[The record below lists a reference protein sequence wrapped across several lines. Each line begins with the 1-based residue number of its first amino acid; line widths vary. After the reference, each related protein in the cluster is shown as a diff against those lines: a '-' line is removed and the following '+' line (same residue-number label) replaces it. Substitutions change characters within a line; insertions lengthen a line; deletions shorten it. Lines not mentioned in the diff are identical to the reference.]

1 MESSAASSAP
11 RNGIPSIAG
20 RTFLLDTNV
29 LIHDARV
36 CGVFADAGAANSEG
50 IRRYGEDGV
59 FLVAMVSPR
68 RQPAWKRT
76 AVGDMLLV
84 S

>member
-1 MESSAASSAP
+1 MADSLRREFRAFESMQQE
-11 RNGIPSIAG
+11 
-20 RTFLLDTNV
+20 LLRKHRGKYG